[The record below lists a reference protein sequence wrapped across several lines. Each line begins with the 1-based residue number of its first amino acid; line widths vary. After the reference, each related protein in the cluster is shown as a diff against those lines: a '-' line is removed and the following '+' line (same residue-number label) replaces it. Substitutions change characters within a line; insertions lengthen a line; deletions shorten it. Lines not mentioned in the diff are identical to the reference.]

1 MKKLFDYLDRFYL
14 KNLGNHAKTLTE
26 TALDLWSTEIFLK
39 KINELQMAVNEE
51 IRKDRMDEVVDLD
64 IIRLGI

>member
-1 MKKLFDYLDRFYL
+1 MFEYLDRFYL
-14 KNLGNHAKTLTE
+14 QNAEGVGDSKKLTE
-26 TALDLWSTEIFLK
+26 TALDVWQEKIFLPNIK
-39 KINELQMAVNEE
+39 HLQKAVNIE